1 MSNRTSRR
9 RERSDSNLRKRSL
22 TNPKRSVSQKPLKKP
37 LTLWQNTRRYA
48 KKHGL
53 PCIIEVEWPKGD
65 SRNRY
70 KKKLMEMGALSHDE
84 HSEHRC
90 RKCFDER
97 IANSPYQDIEV
108 EGLNELTLARIRRQ
122 QHQFAQANEPTPLKP
137 QKIPGMR

>member
-1 MSNRTSRR
+1 MSNRTQQTQRKKRFKSQKKKSDKPKKK
-9 RERSDSNLRKRSL
+9 RE
-22 TNPKRSVSQKPLKKP
+22 PKPLKKP
-37 LTLWQNTRRYA
+37 LTCGKKHKA
-48 KKHGL
+48 VCEKHGL

-70 KKKLMEMGALSHDE
+70 KKKLMEMGAPSHDE

-97 IANSPYQDIEV
+97 VANSPYQDIEV

-137 QKIPGMR
+137 PKDTE

>member
-1 MSNRTSRR
+1 MSNRTQQSQRKTKTR
-9 RERSDSNLRKRSL
+9 PKKKSGKPKKKRE
-22 TNPKRSVSQKPLKKP
+22 PKPLKKP
-37 LTLWQNTRRYA
+37 LTCG
-48 KKHGL
+48 KKHGSICEKHGL

-70 KKKLMEMGALSHDE
+70 KQKLVELGAPTHDE

-97 IANSPYQDIEV
+97 FANSPYQNLEV
-108 EGLNELTLARIRRQ
+108 EGLEELTLARIRRE

-137 QKIPGMR
+137 PKDTR